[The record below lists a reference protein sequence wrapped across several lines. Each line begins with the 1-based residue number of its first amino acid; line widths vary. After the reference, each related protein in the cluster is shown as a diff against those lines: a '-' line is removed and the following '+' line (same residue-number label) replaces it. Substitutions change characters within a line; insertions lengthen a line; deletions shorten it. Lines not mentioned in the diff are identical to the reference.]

1 MAKMLRLLSP
11 FARGLA
17 TFLLLLVLGACST
30 QRESLPGRTATE
42 QLIFSTAI
50 DRVCDKIALDLP
62 AGTKVFVDA
71 AYVEGTDSKY
81 LVASL
86 RDRIL
91 RHGGSLVAAR
101 DQADLVFEP
110 RIGALSI
117 DRKNTLVG
125 IPSIPVPIP
134 LAGDLTLPELALFK
148 RDRRQGVI
156 KLALT
161 SYDAKTGALRDS
173 QEPTYAFS
181 HQTDWVVLL
190 FISWDS
196 NDLMPDPQNDEWVGE
211 GSYET
216 VVPDF
221 TGDSWTAGR

>member
-1 MAKMLRLLSP
+1 MTV
-11 FARGLA
+11 ARAAA
-17 TFLLLLVLGACST
+17 TVFLLFALSACST
-30 QRESLPGRTATE
+30 LRESEPGRTATE

-50 DRVCDKIALDLP
+50 DRVCDKLAINLP
-62 AGTKVFVDA
+62 ENSKVFVDA
-71 AYVEGTDSKY
+71 TYVEGTDSKY
-81 LVASL
+81 LVATL

-91 RHGGSLVAAR
+91 RRGGNLVAAR

-117 DRKNTLVG
+117 DRKKTLVG
-125 IPSIPVPIP
+125 IPAIPIPIP
-134 LAGDLTLPELALFK
+134 LAGEFTVPELALFK
-148 RDRRQGVI
+148 RDRRQGVV

-161 SYDAKTGALRDS
+161 SYDARSGALESS
-173 QEPTYAFS
+173 QEPVYAFS
-181 HQTDWVVLL
+181 RQTDWVILL

-216 VVPDF
+216 VVPTF
-221 TGDSWTAGR
+221 TTDQWIVGR

>member
-1 MAKMLRLLSP
+1 MP
-11 FARGLA
+11 VARAAA
-17 TFLLLLVLGACST
+17 TVVLLLALGACST
-30 QRESLPGRTATE
+30 LRESEPGRTATE

-50 DRVCDKIALDLP
+50 DRVCDRLAIDLP
-62 AGTKVFVDA
+62 AGSKVFVDA
-71 AYVEGTDSKY
+71 TYVEGTDSKY

-91 RHGGSLVAAR
+91 RHGGNLVAAR

-110 RIGALSI
+110 RVGALSI
-117 DRKNTLVG
+117 DRKKTLFG
-125 IPSIPVPIP
+125 IPSIPIPIP

-148 RDRRQGVI
+148 RDRRQGVV

-161 SYDAKTGALRDS
+161 SYDARTGALKTS
-173 QEPTYAFS
+173 QEPSYAFS
-181 HQTDWVVLL
+181 HQTEWVVLL
-190 FISWDS
+190 FVSWDS
-196 NDLMPDPQNDEWVGE
+196 NDLMPDPENDNWVGE

-221 TGDSWTAGR
+221 TKDPWIAGR